1 MGQILAVQLELVVH
15 GHSIF
20 LEPSPRLAQIKPTR
34 SKTGLTPTVFGGEP
48 EYTVLQ

>member
-1 MGQILAVQLELVVH
+1 MGQILAVQLVIVVH

-34 SKTGLTPTVFGGEP
+34 LKIGSAPTVFGGEP